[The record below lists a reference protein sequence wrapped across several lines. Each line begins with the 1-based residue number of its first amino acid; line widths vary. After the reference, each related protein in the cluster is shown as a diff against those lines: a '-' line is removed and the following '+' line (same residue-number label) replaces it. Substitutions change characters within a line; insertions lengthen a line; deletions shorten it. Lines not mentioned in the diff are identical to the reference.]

1 MAKGH
6 TFQIKPS
13 RDGQFTNTFQYN
25 SEPLVWSETFPK
37 KSGALN
43 NANVLKSKACLATII
58 DLTKGETADG
68 DTIEIDKAKNG
79 EFFVR
84 YRSANNEIV
93 AHSETYPDKRNA
105 INCAKSVRDNTA
117 DAKIVDN
124 TSLAAA

>member
-1 MAKGH
+1 MTH
-6 TFQIKPS
+6 FYNIKKS

-25 SEPLVWSETFPK
+25 SEPLVWSETFPTK
-37 KSGALN
+37 AGAKR

-58 DLTKGETADG
+58 DLTKGETAEG

-105 INCAKSVRDNTA
+105 MNCAKSVRDNTA
-117 DAKIVDN
+117 DAEIIDN
-124 TSLAAA
+124 TAAAAA